1 MSGEI
6 LIQVIDIARFQTVRP
21 ALSELEA
28 VRTLGS
34 ETRAV
39 LLAAAASPFALGIRY
54 GHFAGLLSRI
64 LRHPELELRVFLTLR
79 DVDEVIHGLVRV
91 LCFENGAKYSLV
103 EPVGSN
109 WVVLESS
116 LLMFMHLNWF
126 RQIFLEGGSESAL
139 AYPRRGEVR
148 YYVLRRED
156 VARLAAGLR
165 PLLEEPALA
174 PEAEGLARLR
184 AEVARLEAEGLA
196 RLAARALSAENLTLA
211 HTCLL

>member
-6 LIQVIDIARFQTVRP
+6 LIQVIDIVRFQTIRP

-28 VRTLGS
+28 VRMLGS
-34 ETRAV
+34 EARIV
-39 LLAAAASPFALGIRY
+39 LREATASPFARGIRY

-64 LRHPELELRVFLTLR
+64 LSHLELELRVFLTSR

-91 LCFENGAKYSLV
+91 LCFENGAKFSLV
-103 EPVGSN
+103 EAVGPN

-116 LLMFMHLNWF
+116 LSTFIHLNWF

-139 AYPRRGEVR
+139 AYPQHGEVR

-156 VARLAAGLR
+156 VAHLAAGLR

-174 PEAEGLARLR
+174 P
-184 AEVARLEAEGLA
+184 EAEGLA

>member
-1 MSGEI
+1 MQCS
-6 LIQVIDIARFQTVRP
+6 
-21 ALSELEA
+21 
-28 VRTLGS
+28 
-34 ETRAV
+34 
-39 LLAAAASPFALGIRY
+39 
-54 GHFAGLLSRI
+54 
-64 LRHPELELRVFLTLR
+64 LTLR

-103 EPVGSN
+103 EPVGPN

-116 LLMFMHLNWF
+116 LSTFIHLNWF
-126 RQIFLEGGSESAL
+126 RQIFLEGSSESAL
-139 AYPRRGEVR
+139 AYPRHGEVR

-174 PEAEGLARLR
+174 PEAEGLARLH

-196 RLAARALSAENLTLA
+196 RLAARALSAEKLTLA
-211 HTCLL
+211 HRCLLRTALTKKRAPGRQHYVGRV

>member
-1 MSGEI
+1 MQCS
-6 LIQVIDIARFQTVRP
+6 
-21 ALSELEA
+21 
-28 VRTLGS
+28 
-34 ETRAV
+34 
-39 LLAAAASPFALGIRY
+39 
-54 GHFAGLLSRI
+54 
-64 LRHPELELRVFLTLR
+64 LTLR

-103 EPVGSN
+103 EPVGPN

-116 LLMFMHLNWF
+116 LLTFIPLNWF
-126 RQIFLEGGSESAL
+126 REIFLKAGSESAL

-174 PEAEGLARLR
+174 PEAEGLARL
-184 AEVARLEAEGLA
+184 EAEGLA
-196 RLAARALSAENLTLA
+196 RLAARALSAEKLTLA
-211 HTCLL
+211 HRCLLRTALTKKRAPGRQHYVGRV

>member
-1 MSGEI
+1 LSGEI

-28 VRTLGS
+28 VRTLGL

-39 LLAAAASPFALGIRY
+39 LLEADASPFALGIR

-64 LRHPELELRVFLTLR
+64 LLHPELELRVFLTLR

-103 EPVGSN
+103 EPVGPN

-116 LLMFMHLNWF
+116 LLTFIPLNWF
-126 RQIFLEGGSESAL
+126 REIFLKAGSESAL

-174 PEAEGLARLR
+174 PEAEGLARLH

-196 RLAARALSAENLTLA
+196 RLAARALSAEKLTLA
-211 HTCLL
+211 HRCLL

>member
-6 LIQVIDIARFQTVRP
+6 LIQVIDIVRLQAVRP

-28 VRTLGS
+28 VRMLGS

-39 LLAAAASPFALGIRY
+39 LLEAAASPVARGIGY

-79 DVDEVIHGLVRV
+79 DMDQVINGLVRV
-91 LCFENGAKYSLV
+91 LCFENGAKHSLV
-103 EPVGSN
+103 EPVGPN

-116 LLMFMHLNWF
+116 LSTFVDLNWF
-126 RQIFLEGGSESAL
+126 REIFLEGDSAL
-139 AYPRRGEVR
+139 AYPRHGEER
-148 YYVLRRED
+148 NFILRRED

-165 PLLEEPALA
+165 LLPEEPALA
-174 PEAEGLARLR
+174 PEAEGLARLH

-211 HTCLL
+211 YTWPL

>member
-6 LIQVIDIARFQTVRP
+6 LIQVIDIARFQAVRP

-39 LLAAAASPFALGIRY
+39 LLEAAAS
-54 GHFAGLLSRI
+54 HFAPLGRDYGRFAGVLSRI
-64 LRHPELELRVFLTLR
+64 LRHPELELRVFLTLS
-79 DVDEVIHGLVRV
+79 DVDTVIHGLVYV
-91 LCFENGAKYSLV
+91 LCFENGAKYSAV
-103 EPVGSN
+103 ESVGPN
-109 WVVLESS
+109 WVVLESTLS
-116 LLMFMHLNWF
+116 TFIHLNWF

-156 VARLAAGLR
+156 IARLAGGLR

-174 PEAEGLARLR
+174 P
-184 AEVARLEAEGLA
+184 EAEGLA

>member
-116 LLMFMHLNWF
+116 LLTFIPLNWF
-126 RQIFLEGGSESAL
+126 REIFLKAGSESAL

-174 PEAEGLARLR
+174 PEAEGLARL
-184 AEVARLEAEGLA
+184 EAEGLA